1 MLTAVTTVDAT
12 NLILFGA
19 NIWNLFTLMK
29 KDQGKINT
37 GFQRI
42 FIWISLKLK
51 IAFLIPIKDQ
61 ILDNL
66 PQTVMDD
73 KQLQE
78 WWKMINY
85 YSYRWMIDKLM
96 YDK

>member
-1 MLTAVTTVDAT
+1 
-12 NLILFGA
+12 
-19 NIWNLFTLMK
+19 MK
-29 KDQGKINT
+29 SVYFNEQRSRQNQYR
-37 GFQRI
+37 FPEERI

-85 YSYRWMIDKLM
+85 HSYRWMIDKLM